1 MEFYQ
6 PPYTIS
12 DLAVQLVA
20 SIVEIV
26 GNFTHIKGELPNPKL
41 RRENQIRTIHASLA
55 IENNSLSIGQMTDV
69 INGKRVL
76 GPPDE
81 ICEVRNAFEVYKK
94 LLEFKPSS
102 IKDLLLAHKLLM
114 HDLTQEAGTFR
125 SGGVGIFAG
134 EKLVHMAPPAD
145 RVPELV
151 QNLFTWLKKSS
162 AHPLI
167 KSCVFH
173 YEFEFIHP
181 FADGNGRMG
190 RLWQTLLL
198 SQWNELFSWLPVET
212 LVKSRQDEYY
222 KVLARCDREADSGF
236 FIDYMLQIIHDS
248 LIELKNTD
256 QVTVQVTDQVARLL
270 AVLDDHEMT
279 AKQMM
284 AALGL
289 RHRPTFRTNYLIP
302 AIKLKLVELTV
313 PDKPNS
319 KLQRYRRLS
328 G

>member
-1 MEFYQ
+1 
-6 PPYTIS
+6 
-12 DLAVQLVA
+12 
-20 SIVEIV
+20 
-26 GNFTHIKGELPNPKL
+26 
-41 RRENQIRTIHASLA
+41 
-55 IENNSLSIGQMTDV
+55 MTDI
-69 INGKRVL
+69 INGKQVL

-102 IKDLLLAHKLLM
+102 IKDLLLAYKLLM
-114 HDLTQEAGTFR
+114 HNLTQEAGTFR

-134 EKLVHMAPPAD
+134 EKLVHMASPAD

-167 KSCVFH
+167 QSCVFH

-222 KVLARCDREADSGF
+222 KVLARCDREANSGYS
-236 FIDYMLQIIHDS
+236 IDYMLQIIHDS
-248 LIELKNTD
+248 LIELTSTD
-256 QVTVQVTDQVARLL
+256 QVTVQETDQVARLL

-279 AKQMM
+279 ARQLM
-284 AALGL
+284 AALGI
-289 RHRPTFRTNYLIP
+289 RHRPTFRTNYLLP

-319 KLQRYRRLS
+319 KLQRYRRLN